1 MAARDYNEGFLDGLE
16 YAFELGRKLPED
28 DQSAVTLMD
37 WIEASAKDRGYRFKN
52 SERRDA

>member
-1 MAARDYNEGFLDGLE
+1 MARDYNEGFLDGLE

-28 DQSAVTLMD
+28 DQSAVTLMA
-37 WIEASAKDRGYRFKN
+37 WIEARAKDRGYRFKN